1 MEPDQLL
8 PAHLRIDNI
17 DSHLYQIGL
26 QLSPIRPNIKRIFI
40 YNPIVIAI
48 IITII
53 VVQRLICLLFTDQR
67 VLYLM
72 GDFGAFYSI
81 KIYINTLIGL
91 IQLFILASQLVY
103 FSNHK
108 RGIEPTFLRL
118 FQMMSGSVPPN
129 ELGLNDRKQILGLIN
144 ITRKLFLLLKFN
156 SRYVSTFISF
166 VVVFL
171 SYLFHTPLSIAII
184 YGGMSTVTLG
194 YLGYTFWNILG
205 YQYLYFYILC
215 KYLNFKQYNLIE
227 KLKLSLKGEI
237 KKQKKKQNLPENI
250 KSVMMIIR
258 DLDNVYREIDEYNAT
273 YLSKFIFNLWL
284 LLSAAFVILSY
295 VALFVSLLLPIKIVV
310 IYAFLFYNGIFIHTI
325 STAASVNY
333 QVKLTYLPLNSVFAS
348 LVRHKDGKLQNLLV
362 LFKV

>member
-1 MEPDQLL
+1 MQPDQLL
-8 PAHLRIDNI
+8 PAHLCIDNI
-17 DSHLYQIGL
+17 DSRLYLIGL
-26 QLSPIRPNIKRIFI
+26 QLSPIRPNIKRSFI
-40 YNPIVIAI
+40 HNPSVIAI
-48 IITII
+48 IISIF
-53 VVQRLICLLFTDQR
+53 VVQRVVCLLATDQR

-72 GDFGAFYSI
+72 GDFGTFFGI
-81 KIYINTLIGL
+81 RIYINTLAGL
-91 IQLFILASQLVY
+91 GQLFILASQLVY

-108 RGIEPTFLRL
+108 RDISPTFLCL
-118 FQMMSGSVPPN
+118 FQMMTSSVPPI
-129 ELGLNDRKQILGLIN
+129 ELGLNDRKQIMTLVNRSKRLSI
-144 ITRKLFLLLKFN
+144 LLDFN
-156 SRYVSTFISF
+156 CRYVIIIVCV

-184 YGGMSTVTLG
+184 YGGMGSVTLSYIG
-194 YLGYTFWNILG
+194 HTFWNILG

-215 KYLNFKQYNLIE
+215 KYLNFKQYNLND
-227 KLKLSLKGEI
+227 KLGEI
-237 KKQKKKQNLPENI
+237 KEQKKKQYQQGKFKN
-250 KSVMMIIR
+250 VMIIIK
-258 DLDNVYREIDEYNAT
+258 DLDNVYHEINEYNAT
-273 YLSKFIFNLWL
+273 YLSRFIFNLWL

-295 VALFVSLLLPIKIVV
+295 VALFVSLFLPIKIVV

>member
-17 DSHLYQIGL
+17 DSRLYQIGL

-40 YNPIVIAI
+40 HNPIVIAI
-48 IITII
+48 IISIFVI
-53 VVQRLICLLFTDQR
+53 QRLICLLVTDRR

-108 RGIEPTFLRL
+108 RGIEPTFLRV

-144 ITRKLFLLLKFN
+144 ITRKLFLLLEFN
-156 SRYVSTFISF
+156 CRYVSIFISF
-166 VVVFL
+166 VVVFF

-184 YGGMSTVTLG
+184 YGGMGSVTLS
-194 YLGYTFWNILG
+194 YLGHTFWNILG

-227 KLKLSLKGEI
+227 KLREI
-237 KKQKKKQNLPENI
+237 TKQKKKQHLPENI
-250 KSVMMIIR
+250 KSVMMIVR

-295 VALFVSLLLPIKIVV
+295 VALFVLLLLPIKIVV

-333 QVKLTYLPLNSVFAS
+333 QVKLTFLPLNSVFES
-348 LVRHKDGKLQNLLV
+348 LVKHKNGKSQNLLV